1 MGANDYA
8 IVVGIS
14 KYPALGD
21 LDGPEADAK
30 DFFDWLVDPKGGA
43 VPNDPDHI
51 SLLLSSNY
59 PPAPVQLKAKPQVS
73 DIEEVFDNYYI
84 KGKEEAVVGDRLYL
98 YFAGHGFAPSLE
110 DAALLMANAARGMT
124 GYHLPGRKYANWF
137 RQAAFFKEVVL
148 FMDCCRESYQLS
160 APREVP
166 YEKLNGDKP
175 ATPYFAFATQWSR
188 ATREGPWG
196 ENGATRGLFTLALL
210 AGLRGGAAQDANGQV
225 TGEALESFTFNFI
238 RKKFSE
244 WDEKEREKAK
254 AAGEAE
260 PTPEEH
266 PDPEFFYNKMTP
278 ILLGAPVVKVRRTRR
293 SGRRPA
299 PAASGAQYTVRIA
312 TRNGGTFTLSTN
324 GQPDIAPSAKLA
336 DRWEWT
342 LAEAGLYKV
351 TRDDGASKLFEV
363 IGEKKEA
370 IDVVLD

>member
-21 LDGPEADAK
+21 LDGPEADAR
-30 DFFDWLVDPKGGA
+30 DFYDWLVDAKGGD
-43 VPNDPDHI
+43 VKQDNVT
-51 SLLLSSNY
+51 LLLSSNY

-84 KGKEEAVVGDRLYL
+84 KGKEEATVGDRLYL

-160 APREVP
+160 APREGP

-175 ATPYFAFATQWSR
+175 ATHYFAFATQWSR

-196 ENGATRGLFTLALL
+196 ENGSMRGLFTLALL
-210 AGLRGGAAQDANGQV
+210 AGLRGGAAKDANGQV
-225 TGEALESFTFNFI
+225 TGEALESFVFNFV
-238 RKKFSE
+238 RKKFTE
-244 WDEKEREKAK
+244 WD
-254 AAGEAE
+254 
-260 PTPEEH
+260 PSEEN

-278 ILLGAPVVKVRRTRR
+278 IVFGAAELARALEAFV
-293 SGRRPA
+293 
-299 PAASGAQYTVRIA
+299 PAAAAAGDEQYTVRIA
-312 TRNGGTFTLSTN
+312 IKNGSTFKLSTN
-324 GQPDIAPSAKLA
+324 GQPDIAPAAKLA
-336 DRWEWT
+336 DRWEWQ

-351 TRDDGASKLFEV
+351 TRSDGASKLFEV